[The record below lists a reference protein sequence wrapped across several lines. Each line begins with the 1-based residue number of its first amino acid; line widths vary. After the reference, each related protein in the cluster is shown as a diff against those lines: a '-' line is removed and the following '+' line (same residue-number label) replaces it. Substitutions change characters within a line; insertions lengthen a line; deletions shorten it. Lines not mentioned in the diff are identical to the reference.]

1 MAEEAQESTASAPA
15 QMTVISQ
22 YVRDLKFEN
31 IAAANGVNPSGK
43 PSINVQVNVDANPIA
58 ENRFLVALKT
68 GVSASAEEKDVF
80 KVHLDYVGAFQ
91 VQNVPDNALRPV
103 LLIECPRLLFPFAR
117 RIIAEVSRDGGYPPL
132 MLDPI
137 DFTALYRRQLAQAA
151 SAKQNNGES
160 T

>member
-1 MAEEAQESTASAPA
+1 MAEEAQEGTTPAPA

-68 GVSASAEEKDVF
+68 GVSASAEEKEVF
-80 KVHLDYVGAFQ
+80 KVNLDYVGAFQ
-91 VQNVPDNALRPV
+91 VQNVPENALRPV

-151 SAKQNNGES
+151 SQQSQGAVS
-160 T
+160 